1 MKTCCADL
9 GNGTVFV
16 QDDCFAWCDV
26 ESPDVRRFS
35 DCLVSGTNSTGVRDV
50 GCSLDSYY
58 NNYSDDKSSGTP
70 AYTTPE
76 GHPFGAFLWS
86 PRAELTVHIS
96 HTGLRTW
103 KAERIGIVVVSFDIY
118 R

>member
-16 QDDCFAWCDV
+16 QDNCFAWCDV

-58 NNYSDDKSSGTP
+58 NNDSDDKSSGTP
-70 AYTTPE
+70 AYTTPKVTLSALFC
-76 GHPFGAFLWS
+76 GVLALN
-86 PRAELTVHIS
+86 LLYI
-96 HTGLRTW
+96 
-103 KAERIGIVVVSFDIY
+103 
-118 R
+118 